1 MKRMIAYHA
10 NFYGTYNRKNQLI
23 EEMSE
28 LTQALCKHQ
37 RLTCDRTFNMSQTEI
52 YKNILEEI
60 ADVEICLDEIKYCLN
75 IDKGDIRS
83 MKEYKLRRTDGK
95 IEEIMNK

>member
-1 MKRMIAYHA
+1 MIAYHA

-37 RLTCDRTFNMSQTEI
+37 RLMCDRTFNMSQTEV

-60 ADVEICLDEIKYCLN
+60 ANVEICLDEIKYCLN
-75 IDKGDIRS
+75 IDKDDIRS

-95 IEEIMNK
+95 IEETMNK

>member
-1 MKRMIAYHA
+1 MKRIIAYHA

-23 EEMSE
+23 EKMSE

-37 RLTCDRTFNMSQTEI
+37 RLMCDRTFNMSQTEV

-75 IDKGDIRS
+75 IDKDDIRS

>member
-28 LTQALCKHQ
+28 LTQALCKYQ
-37 RLTCDRTFNMSQTEI
+37 RLMCDRTFNMSQTEV

-60 ADVEICLDEIKYCLN
+60 ADVEICLDGIKYCLS
-75 IDKGDIRS
+75 IDKDDIRS

-95 IEEIMNK
+95 IEETMNK

>member
-1 MKRMIAYHA
+1 
-10 NFYGTYNRKNQLI
+10 
-23 EEMSE
+23 
-28 LTQALCKHQ
+28 
-37 RLTCDRTFNMSQTEI
+37 MSQTEV

-60 ADVEICLDEIKYCLN
+60 ADVEICLDEIKHCLS
-75 IDKGDIRS
+75 IDKDDIRS

>member
-1 MKRMIAYHA
+1 MKRIIAYHA

-37 RLTCDRTFNMSQTEI
+37 RLMCDRTFNMSQTEV

-60 ADVEICLDEIKYCLN
+60 ADVEICLDEIKHCLS
-75 IDKGDIRS
+75 IDKDDIRS